1 MNGGGVGNGRS
12 VFLAVTLGLLVSPPG
27 FEPGLPRPQRG
38 VLTTIRW
45 RLFEDCDRGGVGEET
60 TRNERKKLNFFFL
73 NFGAPFFCRGGK
85 KQRKHKNIRL

>member
-1 MNGGGVGNGRS
+1 VNGGGVGNGRS
-12 VFLAVTLGLLVSPPG
+12 VILAVTLGLLVSPPG

-60 TRNERKKLNFFFL
+60 TRNERKKLYFFFFEFL
-73 NFGAPFFCRGGK
+73 RSIFLPGREK
-85 KQRKHKNIRL
+85 TTKT

>member
-45 RLFEDCDRGGVGEET
+45 RLFTDAIAVGRPGTQSDNMRE
-60 TRNERKKLNFFFL
+60 RNIFFF
-73 NFGAPFFCRGGK
+73 
-85 KQRKHKNIRL
+85 